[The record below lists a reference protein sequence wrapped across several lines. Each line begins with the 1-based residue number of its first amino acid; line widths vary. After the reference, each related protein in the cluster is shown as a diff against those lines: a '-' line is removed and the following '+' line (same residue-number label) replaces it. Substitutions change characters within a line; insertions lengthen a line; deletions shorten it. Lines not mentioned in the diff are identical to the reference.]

1 MGNTKKKKFLVEFTY
16 NNRDPRSC
24 TITAVD
30 EASARERLEELLG
43 EDCVIE
49 IVATWKD
56 YISAA
61 RIVYD
66 DPACDAEALWSHD
79 Y

>member
-1 MGNTKKKKFLVEFTY
+1 MGNTKKKKFLVDFTY
-16 NNRDPRSC
+16 NNGDPGSC

-56 YISAA
+56 YTSTMT
-61 RIVYD
+61 R
-66 DPACDAEALWSHD
+66 PATQRLFGHTIINS
-79 Y
+79 